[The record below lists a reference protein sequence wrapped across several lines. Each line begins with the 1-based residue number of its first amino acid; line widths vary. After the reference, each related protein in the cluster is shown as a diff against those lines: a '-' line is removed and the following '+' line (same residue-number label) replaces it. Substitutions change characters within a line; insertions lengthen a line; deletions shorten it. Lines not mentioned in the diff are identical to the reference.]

1 MTRAE
6 MECFKAVKAD
16 VNLFWLPGL
25 WFTQR
30 LQEAQLQGRI
40 LDSFGAQLIM
50 KVYLIDC
57 CHQATLWLK
66 TIIIRLNKL
75 QEFLE
80 FRSKCGILW
89 LYDWV
94 SIPLGILVLLI

>member
-30 LQEAQLQGRI
+30 LREAQLQGRI

-50 KVYLIDC
+50 KVNLS
-57 CHQATLWLK
+57 CHQATLWQF
-66 TIIIRLNKL
+66 I
-75 QEFLE
+75 F
-80 FRSKCGILW
+80 
-89 LYDWV
+89 
-94 SIPLGILVLLI
+94 